1 MTRPPS
7 DDITRIVLL
16 VIVIGLLLVG
26 SFWTLLPF
34 LAALIWAVTIAVA
47 TWPLLIL
54 VQQKTGGRR
63 IVAVLIMTALIV
75 LAFVAP
81 LTVAVT
87 TLLEAARQ
95 APALVQDFTVRG
107 LGEPPPWVAAL
118 PVVGDEVNQR
128 WQEIAAG
135 GPAALAA
142 ALRPY
147 ASDAASWAIS
157 LTGGAGR
164 MLVQFFLIVLLTAIF
179 YAQGETAARGA
190 LAFGRR
196 IGDERGERTIRLAG
210 QAIRS
215 VALGVIV
222 TAFVQSVLAGLGLWI
237 CHVPHAG
244 LLTGIVFVFC
254 IAQLGP
260 SLVLLPAIAWL
271 YWSGDAFW
279 GTVLVIWA
287 LPTVAMDNVLRPFL
301 IRRGVQLPM
310 LLIIGGVIGGLIM
323 FGVMGLFVGPVI
335 LAATYTLAKEWVQ
348 EGLAQVG
355 VENAK
360 S

>member
-1 MTRPPS
+1 
-7 DDITRIVLL
+7 
-16 VIVIGLLLVG
+16 
-26 SFWTLLPF
+26 
-34 LAALIWAVTIAVA
+34 
-47 TWPLLIL
+47 
-54 VQQKTGGRR
+54 
-63 IVAVLIMTALIV
+63 VAVIIMTALI
-75 LAFVAP
+75 LAAFVVP
-81 LTVAVT
+81 LTVALSS
-87 TLLEAARQ
+87 LLEAARG

-107 LGEPPPWVAAL
+107 LGDPPQWIAGVPF
-118 PVVGDEVNQR
+118 VGDHISQR

-135 GPAALAA
+135 GPPALAA

-147 ASDAASWAIS
+147 ASDAAAWAIS

-164 MLVQFFLIVLLTAIF
+164 MLVQFLLIVLLTAIF

-196 IGDERGERTIRLAG
+196 IGDDRGERTIRLAG

-222 TAFVQSVLAGLGLWI
+222 TAFLQSALSGLGLWV

-260 SLVLLPAIAWL
+260 SLVLFPAVAWL
-271 YWSGDAFW
+271 YWSGDSFW
-279 GTVLVIWA
+279 GTVLLIWA
-287 LPTVAMDNVLRPFL
+287 LPTVAMDNVIRPVL

-348 EGLAQVG
+348 EGQGAV
-355 VENAK
+355 
-360 S
+360 